1 MSRRSGRR
9 ARTPEDVELN
19 ITAFM
24 NLMVI
29 LVPFLLITAVFT
41 HLTVLDINLP
51 TSTQGNNKAPNK
63 KSFEINIIMGK
74 KHFVVSD
81 NNNRV
86 IKKIKTY
93 KTGGHFKILNN
104 VLKQIKVRYPEKTN
118 ITILSQQ
125 NSSYESLIKT
135 MDSVR
140 VFNAVENGE
149 IIQIELFPNISI
161 GDAPILDGGAS

>member
-9 ARTPEDVELN
+9 ARTPENVELD

-29 LVPFLLITAVFT
+29 LVPFLLITAIFT

-51 TSTQGNNKAPNK
+51 TSSQSNNSTPNK
-63 KSFEINIIMGK
+63 KTFEVNVIIGAK
-74 KHFVVSD
+74 YFVVSD
-81 NNNRV
+81 NRNRV
-86 IKKIKTY
+86 IKKIPTY
-93 KTGGHFKILNN
+93 TTGGHYKILNN
-104 VLKQIKVRYPEKTN
+104 VLKQVKVSYPEKTN

-140 VFNAVENGE
+140 VFNALEDGE
-149 IIQIELFPNISI
+149 LVQVELFPNISI
-161 GDAPILDGGAS
+161 GDAPKLK

>member
-9 ARTPEDVELN
+9 ARTPDNVELN

-51 TSTQGNNKAPNK
+51 TASQSKSSSPDK
-63 KSFEINIIMGK
+63 KTFEINVIMGK
-74 KHFVVSD
+74 KFFVVSD
-81 NNNRV
+81 NRNRV
-86 IKKIKTY
+86 IKRIQTY
-93 KTGGHFKILNN
+93 TTGGHFKILNN
-104 VLKQIKVRYPEKTN
+104 VLKQVKNSYPEKTN

-140 VFNAVENGE
+140 VFNAVEDGE
-149 IIQIELFPNISI
+149 LAQVELFPNISI
-161 GDAPILDGGAS
+161 GDAPKFKK

>member
-9 ARTPEDVELN
+9 ARTPENVELD

-51 TSTQGNNKAPNK
+51 TSTQESAGQNK
-63 KSFEINIIMGK
+63 KSFEIQVIMSDKYFLVTDNDGK
-74 KHFVVSD
+74 L
-81 NNNRV
+81 
-86 IKKIKTY
+86 IKKIETY
-93 KTGGHFKILNN
+93 TTGGHFKILNN
-104 VLKQIKVRYPEKTN
+104 VLKQIKYKYPDKTN

-125 NSSYESLIKT
+125 NSNYDTLINT
-135 MDSVR
+135 MDAVR
-140 VFNAVENGE
+140 VFNAVEDG
-149 IIQIELFPNISI
+149 QLVQVELFPNISI
-161 GDAPILDGGAS
+161 GDAPVFK